1 MASVSDLLRSKRPV
15 LHTIPSHLTVLDA
28 TRVMNDHK
36 IGAVIVTRDDRIVGI
51 FTERDVLHRVVAEER
66 PPSRVTVED
75 VMTTDV
81 MCCFPESSLD
91 EVRGVMKNRRIRH
104 LPVVEQGGKVLGMIS
119 IGDLNA
125 YESSDLEMTIHNLHD
140 YIYGRV

>member
-1 MASVSDLLRSKRPV
+1 MASVADLLRSKRPV
-15 LHTIPSHLTVLDA
+15 LHSVPASLTVLDA

-36 IGAVIVTRDDRIVGI
+36 IGAVVVTRDERIVGI

-66 PPSRVTVED
+66 PPRAVLVQD
-75 VMTTDV
+75 VMTSDV

-104 LPVVEQGGKVLGMIS
+104 LPVVEQGGKVLGMVS

-125 YESSDLEMTIHNLHD
+125 FESSDLEMTIHNLHD